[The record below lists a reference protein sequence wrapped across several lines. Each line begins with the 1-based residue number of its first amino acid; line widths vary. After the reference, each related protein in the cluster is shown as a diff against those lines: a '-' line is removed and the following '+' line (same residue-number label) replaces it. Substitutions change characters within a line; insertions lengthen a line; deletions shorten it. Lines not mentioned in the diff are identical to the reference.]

1 MEYVLFAVAIAA
13 VIFLFFRVRALEAK
27 VADMGKVMADAE
39 DIIKEHAE
47 LERQTV
53 NSERLFQEGLQN
65 ILGYGVTNG

>member
-27 VADMGKVMADAE
+27 VADMGKVMTEAE

-47 LERQTV
+47 LERQAV